1 MLYANFGLERAINYL
16 WQKMQTD
23 TKRAPFP
30 LSHFKILKLV
40 ENNYYPKQNRM
51 VKLKLLSQV
60 IYFFVLMFYTNPGN
74 VTIFLDVD
82 IRTELCKNKK

>member
-1 MLYANFGLERAINYL
+1 MENTLATCICDPSHLVGCLDEETKYLHQLQMLYANFGLERAINYL

-40 ENNYYPKQNRM
+40 ENNYYAKQNRM
-51 VKLKLLSQV
+51 VK
-60 IYFFVLMFYTNPGN
+60 
-74 VTIFLDVD
+74 
-82 IRTELCKNKK
+82 